1 MPEEKRKTARVRT
14 VNLLSYAS
22 MDNKGDS
29 VEQGMG
35 KALDI
40 GQGGILM
47 ETKVPIKSQ
56 YILLTA
62 TDKNEELIKI
72 KGEVAHCREKKPG
85 VFHSGVRFIEEDNK
99 IREVVA
105 GMIKAFLETKKVNA
119 ESRGV

>member
-1 MPEEKRKTARVRT
+1 MSEEKRKNARVRT

-22 MDNKGDS
+22 VDNTGES

-47 ETKVPIKSQ
+47 ETQIPIKSQ

-62 TDKNEELIKI
+62 TDNKEELIKI
-72 KGEVAHCREKKPG
+72 KGEVAYCREKSPDM
-85 VFHSGVRFIEEDNK
+85 FHSGIRFIEPDDK
-99 IREVVA
+99 IRQVVVA
-105 GMIKAFLETKKVNA
+105 MLKAFLETKKKDP
-119 ESRGV
+119 E